1 MNHNEFLEQ
10 IKELE
15 FKELREDQPEYI
27 EFVIATH
34 HLKSLSSILESY
46 YGAAYASPE
55 ERPSKQAQKYADPY
69 GGIEKGQ
76 TLYYLNRGEIFYCAL
91 LWPWGDGKATTV
103 KIIQGENKGIGTR
116 TKSFWQRVTGLL

>member
-15 FKELREDQPEYI
+15 FKELREHQPEYI

-55 ERPSKQAQKYADPY
+55 ERPSKQAKKYADPY
-69 GGIEKGQ
+69 GGIGKGQ
-76 TLYYLNRGEIFYCAL
+76 TLYYLNRGEAFHCAL
-91 LWPWGDGKATTV
+91 LWPWGDGKATTI
-103 KIIQGENKGIGTR
+103 KIIQGENKGIGDR
-116 TKSFWQRVTGLL
+116 TKSVWQRITRLL